1 MEEYKEM
8 EMDSHLFVFNDL
20 AGKCGV
26 MILTNIFKTITKCS
40 PTASVFLEGVV

>member
-26 MILTNIFKTITKCS
+26 MIDPRGTNFGGELILRHTCTVMS
-40 PTASVFLEGVV
+40 